1 MNPSQ
6 LNPAS
11 DDALAEHVR
20 EASRLSSRGL
30 AIVLFGLL
38 PILGWISIA
47 PLSSAVIASAFVKVD
62 LNRRPVQHREGGIVR
77 EVRVRDGQ
85 RVAQGEALLVLGDV
99 AVDADL
105 NRINYRLMTERA
117 RLARLEAEQALL
129 QSIRFPDDLVAAMR
143 SDLRLA
149 EQIDKERALFAAQRD
164 ALSSQSGL
172 LRAQRA
178 RVDQEIEALRA
189 QIASGSE
196 SLRLQQ
202 GDLETNR
209 NMRKQGYV
217 SAARVTQLEAAVA
230 DYASRI
236 EQHRSELARAQQR
249 VAEINLKINALE
261 GQYRQVASD
270 QLREGAARLSELE
283 QEHRKS
289 VDASDRQLIVAPT
302 GGEVIGL
309 KYTTA
314 GAVIAPRETIAEVV
328 PLDARLVVEARV
340 RTEDINRVH
349 QGQQADI
356 RFTAFNGR
364 TTKLVSGKV
373 VYVAGDRLVDPVTN
387 LPYYVALIETEA
399 ASLKEAGDL
408 KLQAGMPAEVYLKGE
423 KRTALQYLLEPVT
436 TGMRRAGRE
445 S

>member
-1 MNPSQ
+1 MRWKGS
-6 LNPAS
+6 
-11 DDALAEHVR
+11 
-20 EASRLSSRGL
+20 
-30 AIVLFGLL
+30 
-38 PILGWISIA
+38 
-47 PLSSAVIASAFVKVD
+47 
-62 LNRRPVQHREGGIVR
+62 
-77 EVRVRDGQ
+77 
-85 RVAQGEALLVLGDV
+85 
-99 AVDADL
+99 
-105 NRINYRLMTERA
+105 TA
-117 RLARLEAEQALL
+117 R
-129 QSIRFPDDLVAAMR
+129 S
-143 SDLRLA
+143 
-149 EQIDKERALFAAQRD
+149 
-164 ALSSQSGL
+164 
-172 LRAQRA
+172 
-178 RVDQEIEALRA
+178 
-189 QIASGSE
+189 
-196 SLRLQQ
+196 
-202 GDLETNR
+202 
-209 NMRKQGYV
+209 
-217 SAARVTQLEAAVA
+217 
-230 DYASRI
+230 
-236 EQHRSELARAQQR
+236 
-249 VAEINLKINALE
+249 
-261 GQYRQVASD
+261 ASD

-387 LPYYVALIETEA
+387 LPYYMALIETEA

-436 TGMRRAGRE
+436 TGMRRAGKE
-445 S
+445 T

>member
-387 LPYYVALIETEA
+387 LPYYVALIETEP

>member
-1 MNPSQ
+1 MNPSH

-30 AIVLFGLL
+30 AVVLLGLL
-38 PILGWISIA
+38 PILGWIAIA

-117 RLARLEAEQALL
+117 RLARLEAEQALA
-129 QSIRFPDDLVAAMR
+129 QSIRFPDDLVAAVR
-143 SDLRLA
+143 GDRRLA
-149 EQIDKERALFAAQRD
+149 EQIDRERALFAAQRS

-172 LRAQRA
+172 LREQRA

-189 QIASGSE
+189 QIASGGE

-209 NMRKQGYV
+209 NMRQQGYV

-270 QLREGAARLSELE
+270 QLREGAARLAELE

-289 VDASDRQLIVAPT
+289 VDASERQLIVAPT
-302 GGEVIGL
+302 DGEVIGL

-328 PLDARLVVEARV
+328 PLNARLVVEARV

-349 QGQQADI
+349 HGQQADV

-387 LPYYVALIETEA
+387 LPYYMALIETEA
-399 ASLKEAGDL
+399 ASLREAGDL